1 MSFLNKSQVLI
12 NPKLNE
18 KTLLLL
24 INNYTRKKI
33 AERSKDLIANRKRAF
48 VLVALFS
55 LKLVDEVISP

>member
-1 MSFLNKSQVLI
+1 M
-12 NPKLNE
+12 
-18 KTLLLL
+18 
-24 INNYTRKKI
+24 KKI